1 MKKYNDKNLK
11 ELDYAY
17 IQKIFGTNALLAYND
32 SSSEIIYIDIDV
44 NFDKFEDIINDN
56 IFYLFLDNDFEMQG
70 SLVEF
75 EEYFLN
81 EYLNLIEEIKKSL
94 IDDGINFSLVSK
106 MTDNEL
112 QKANSIQDYDEYN
125 DYLNYLM
132 HKYDI

>member
-1 MKKYNDKNLK
+1 MKNFNGKNLK

-17 IQKIFGTNALLAYND
+17 IQKFFGNNAFDAYNE
-32 SSSEIIYIDIDV
+32 SPSETICIDADV
-44 NFDKFEDIINDN
+44 EFDEFKDVVNDN
-56 IFYLFLDNDFEMQG
+56 VFYLFLDNDFEMQG

-112 QKANSIQDYDEYN
+112 QEANSIQDYDEYN

>member
-1 MKKYNDKNLK
+1 MKKYNGKNLK

-70 SLVEF
+70 SLIEF
-75 EEYFLN
+75 KNYFLN
-81 EYLNLIEEIKKSL
+81 EYLKSIEEIKKSL

-132 HKYDI
+132 HKYDL